1 MITLVFLSALLAQS
15 DPPVEKKCTLEGQVV
30 SATTGGFLK
39 HATLRLSPI
48 GQTNPQGPRT
58 IFTSSTDAEGK
69 FVLQDVDAGTYVL
82 YAQRV
87 GYIGQNY
94 GARSTTS
101 AGARL
106 KLDAGQSMKDLVI
119 KLAPQAMIFGKV
131 FDDDGEPV
139 PGASIQGQ
147 RWAFIAGKRQ
157 LRPSG
162 SGSSQAD
169 GTFVIGGLSAGRIYL
184 SAESRSSNNFGEI
197 EKASGKAGREGL
209 LKTYFPNALDVS
221 GAAGIEVTPGVD
233 VRGIEIHMH
242 RGRMYEIRGR
252 VQNSIA
258 GPMPDGVNMFI
269 FPKGSGR
276 FFDGR
281 NETYVQGGNT
291 AFQFKNLLPG
301 VYIIETM
308 QAVVTTTDPSGE
320 VKTGARLSG
329 RIEVSIGDADI
340 ENVILPLSP
349 GLEIAG
355 ALKTEGDPA
364 KQSQES
370 PPVYNVYLQSVEG
383 PGFGTAGGRVSD
395 EGNFRFHG
403 VSAGVYRANV
413 GGIPDGSYLKS
424 VRYGGQD
431 MTGKDLDLTS
441 GSGGEMQIVISSNA
455 ADISGVVRNE
465 KGEAVPGVTI
475 QSYLGDEL
483 KRTATTDQNGSY
495 HLTSLAPG
503 DYLVYSWE
511 DIEPGLGQEPSFRK
525 NFESRAAV
533 AKLQEKSHETVELKL
548 ISKDDIEIEAA
559 KIR

>member
-1 MITLVFLSALLAQS
+1 MITALLAQS

-30 SATTGGFLK
+30 SATTGGALK
-39 HATLRLSPI
+39 HASLRLSPI
-48 GQTNPQGPRT
+48 GQTNPQAPRT
-58 IFTSSTDAEGK
+58 SFTSSTDAEGK

-82 YAQRV
+82 FAQRV

-94 GARSTTS
+94 GARSATS

-106 KLDAGQSMKDLVI
+106 KLDAGASMKDLVI
-119 KLAPQAMIFGKV
+119 KLPPQAMIFGKV
-131 FDDDGEPV
+131 IDDDGEPV
-139 PGASIQGQ
+139 PNASIQGQ
-147 RWAFIAGKRQ
+147 RWAFINGKKQ

-162 SGSSQAD
+162 GGSSQAD

-184 SAESRSSNNFGEI
+184 SAESRSNNNFGDI

-221 GAAGIEVTPGVD
+221 GAAGIDVTPGVD

-242 RGRMYEIRGR
+242 RGRMYEVRGR
-252 VQNSIA
+252 LQNSIA
-258 GPMPDGVNMFI
+258 GPMPDGVSMFI
-269 FPKGSGR
+269 FLKGSDR

-281 NETYVQGGNT
+281 NQTYVQGGN
-291 AFQFKNLLPG
+291 AVFQFKNLLSG

-308 QAVVTTTDPSGE
+308 PAAVITTDPSGE
-320 VKTGARLSG
+320 AKTEARLSG
-329 RIEVSIGDADI
+329 RIEVSIGDADL

-355 ALKTEGDPA
+355 TLKTEGDPA
-364 KQSQES
+364 KQSQAS
-370 PPVYNVYLQSVEG
+370 SPVYNVYLQSQEG
-383 PGFGTAGGRVSD
+383 PGFGNGSGRVSS
-395 EGNFRFHG
+395 EGNFRLHAIP
-403 VSAGVYRANV
+403 AGVYRANI
-413 GGIPDGSYLKS
+413 GGVPDGSYLKS

-431 MTGKDLDLTS
+431 MTGKDMDLTS
-441 GSGGEMQIVISSNA
+441 GAGGEMQIVISSNA

-465 KGEAVPGVTI
+465 NGEAVPGVTI
-475 QSYLGDEL
+475 QSYLDDEL

-503 DYLVYSWE
+503 DYRLYAWE

-525 NFESRAAV
+525 NFDSRAAV
-533 AKLQEKSHETVELKL
+533 AKLQEKSHESVELKL
-548 ISKDDIEIEAA
+548 ISKDAIETEAA